1 MRSSDYNARTSASN
15 KNVQFEMHHNLYRYE
30 GLLSARSVEAL
41 DAEFQQLTHALGYRS
56 LFYAPLLPRRERE
69 AAAFQ
74 SGDERISA
82 EGMPSRHIFTTFPG
96 AWIER
101 YQVAGYAEVD
111 PVLVAANLSP
121 LPILWR
127 SFLTQKR
134 PHPIFADAREH
145 GLGCGVSIP
154 LYGAAGERAIFT
166 AATPQSPD
174 ECAEHE
180 ARMVGEIYL
189 SALYFHQAVQQL
201 DMQWVASRSAG
212 KLSPREIESL
222 LWAARGKTAWEIGL
236 ILKIS
241 EHTVTFHI
249 NNAKR
254 KLGAVNRHQAIAAA
268 ISSGLIAP

>member
-1 MRSSDYNARTSASN
+1 
-15 KNVQFEMHHNLYRYE
+15 MHHNLYRYE
-30 GLLSARSVEAL
+30 GLLGARSVEAL
-41 DAEFQQLTHALGYRS
+41 DAEFQKLTQTLEYDA

-74 SGDERISA
+74 MDDQFITA
-82 EGMPSRHIFTTFPG
+82 QGMPSRHIFTTFPP
-96 AWIER
+96 AWIAR
-101 YQVAGYAEVD
+101 YQSAGYAEVD

-127 SFLTQKR
+127 TFLAHKR
-134 PHPIFADAREH
+134 PHPIFADARAH
-145 GLGCGVSIP
+145 GLGSGVSIP
-154 LYGAAGERAIFT
+154 IYGAAGERAIFT
-166 AATPQSPD
+166 AATAQTPEES
-174 ECAEHE
+174 AELE

-189 SALYFHQAVQQL
+189 TALYFHQAIQQL

-268 ISSGLIAP
+268 ISTGLISP

>member
-1 MRSSDYNARTSASN
+1 
-15 KNVQFEMHHNLYRYE
+15 MHHNIHRYE
-30 GLLSARSVEAL
+30 GLLGARSVEAL
-41 DAEFQQLTHALGYRS
+41 DAEFQKLTHALGYDA

-74 SGDERISA
+74 IEDQRISA
-82 EGMPSRHIFTTFPG
+82 QGMPSRHIFTTFP
-96 AWIER
+96 ASWIER
-101 YQVAGYAEVD
+101 YQSAGYAEVD
-111 PVLVAANLSP
+111 PILVAANLSP

-127 SFLTQKR
+127 TFLQQKR
-134 PHPIFADAREH
+134 PHPIFADARAH
-145 GLGCGVSIP
+145 GLSSGVSIP
-154 LYGAAGERAIFT
+154 IYGAAGERAIFS
-166 AATPQSPD
+166 AATARSP
-174 ECAEHE
+174 EESAEHE

-189 SALYFHQAVQQL
+189 SAVYFHQAIQQL
-201 DMQWVASRSAG
+201 DMQWVASRSTG

-268 ISSGLIAP
+268 ISSGLISP